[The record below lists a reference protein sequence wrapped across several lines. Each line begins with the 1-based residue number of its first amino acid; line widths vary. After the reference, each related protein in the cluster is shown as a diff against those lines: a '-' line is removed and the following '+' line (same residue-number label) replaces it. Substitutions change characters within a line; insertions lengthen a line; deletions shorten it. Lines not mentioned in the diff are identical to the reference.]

1 MNVLFRSG
9 SIAGTILLIVVV
21 VVVIAPPRAL
31 AQIGQQQMNDNAR
44 RLQQNDPNEERLRMN
59 DDARRMQ
66 QPCSS

>member
-31 AQIGQQQMNDNAR
+31 AQIGQQQMNDNAH
-44 RLQQNDPNEERLRMN
+44 RLQQNDPHEERLRMN